1 MDPDGSNSSIQLLL
15 CMLVLVSLS
24 AYFSATETAFS
35 SFNRIRLKN
44 MAEEGDKRA
53 RLAMSLAAGYDRLLS
68 TILVGNNI
76 VNILLTSLATVF
88 FVDLYG
94 SGTGTTLA
102 TVVST
107 VVVLIFGEISPKSLA
122 KEHAES
128 FVLATAPILR
138 LIVILL
144 YPVNWLFSMW
154 KKLLGKVFK
163 SSGDQVVT
171 EQELL
176 TIVDEAEQGGSINEQ
191 ESELIRRVIDFN
203 DREAVDIL
211 IPRVDMTGI
220 DAEATAEEM
229 AALFAESGYS
239 RLPVYEDTM
248 DHIVGVV
255 HLKDYL
261 AVQSQQ
267 PRPREIMQSP
277 VFVPPTMKIRLLLR
291 LLQEQK
297 SHIAIVSDEYGG
309 TQGLVTME
317 DVLEELVGE
326 IWDEHDDVVE
336 LIRPLEDGGRAVLC
350 AAELDSLMELFD
362 TETECEASTV
372 SGWVMDA
379 LGCIPQVGDTFCA
392 DGLQVQVTRMD
403 GNHPEEILVHSL
415 PAEEP
420 AEKK

>member
-1 MDPDGSNSSIQLLL
+1 MNDPDGSNIQLLL
-15 CMLVLVSLS
+15 FMLVLVAMS
-24 AYFSATETAFS
+24 AYFSAAETAFS

-53 RLAMSLAAGYDRLLS
+53 QLVMSLSAQYDRLLS

-76 VNILLTSLATVF
+76 VNILLASLSTVF
-88 FVDLYG
+88 FVGLYG

-102 TVVST
+102 TIVST

-122 KEHAES
+122 KDHAES
-128 FVLATAPILR
+128 FALATAPILR
-138 LIVILL
+138 CIAVLL
-144 YPVNWLFSMW
+144 YPINWVFSLW
-154 KKLLGKVFK
+154 KRLLSKIFK
-163 SSGDQVVT
+163 SGGETVVT

-220 DAEATAEEM
+220 AADATAEEM
-229 AALFAESGYS
+229 AQLFAESGYS
-239 RLPVYEDTM
+239 RLPVYEETM

-255 HLKDYL
+255 HLKYYL
-261 AVQSQQ
+261 CAKEQHPT
-267 PRPREIMQSP
+267 PRQIMQPP

-309 TQGLVTME
+309 TLGMVTME

-326 IWDEHDDVVE
+326 IWDEHDEEEVFLRKLGPDAY
-336 LIRPLEDGGRAVLC
+336 AVD
-350 AAELDSLMELFD
+350 AAMDFDDFAAYFHLKTDSEMV
-362 TETECEASTV
+362 SV
-372 SGWVMDA
+372 SGWVMEQFGRVPEA
-379 LGCIPQVGDTFCA
+379 GDSFTF
-392 DGLQVQVTRMD
+392 DGLRVEVTRVE
-403 GNHPEEILVHSL
+403 NHRIEEIHVERET
-415 PAEEP
+415 PKAT
-420 AEKK
+420 A

>member
-1 MDPDGSNSSIQLLL
+1 MNDPDGSNIQLLL
-15 CMLVLVSLS
+15 FMLVLVTMS

-53 RLAMSLAAGYDRLLS
+53 QLVMSLSAQYDRLLS

-76 VNILLTSLATVF
+76 VNILLASLSTVF
-88 FVDLYG
+88 FVGLYG

-102 TVVST
+102 TIVST

-122 KEHAES
+122 KDHAES
-128 FVLATAPILR
+128 FALATAPILR
-138 LIVILL
+138 CIVVLL
-144 YPVNWLFSMW
+144 YPINWVFSLW
-154 KKLLGKVFK
+154 KRLLSKIFK
-163 SSGDQVVT
+163 SGGETVVT

-220 DAEATAEEM
+220 AADATAEEM
-229 AALFAESGYS
+229 AQLFAESGYS
-239 RLPVYEDTM
+239 RLPVYEETM

-255 HLKDYL
+255 HLKYYL
-261 AVQSQQ
+261 CAKEQHPT
-267 PRPREIMQSP
+267 PRQIMQPP

-309 TQGLVTME
+309 TLGMVTME

-336 LIRPLEDGGRAVLC
+336 TIRPLGDGEYSVLC
-350 AAELDSLMELFD
+350 SAELDSLMEIFD
-362 TETECEASTV
+362 TETDCEASTV

-379 LGCIPQVGDTFCA
+379 LGRIPAEGDTFTA
-392 DGLQVQVTRMD
+392 DGLEARVVRMD
-403 GNHPEEILVHSL
+403 ANHPEEIRVRRATPPESE
-415 PAEEP
+415 PEE
-420 AEKK
+420 K

>member
-1 MDPDGSNSSIQLLL
+1 MNDPDGSTIQLLL
-15 CMLVLVSLS
+15 CMLVLVAFSG
-24 AYFSATETAFS
+24 YFSATETAFS

-53 RLAMSLAAGYDRLLS
+53 QLAMSLSAGYDRLLS

-88 FVDLYG
+88 FVGLYG

-102 TVVST
+102 TVVTT

-122 KEHAES
+122 KDHAES
-128 FVLATAPILR
+128 FVLATAPLLR
-138 LIVILL
+138 IIMILL
-144 YPVNWLFSMW
+144 YPINWVFSLW
-154 KKLLGKVFK
+154 KRLLNKLFK
-163 SSGDQVVT
+163 SGSDPVVT

-220 DAEATAEEM
+220 PADATAEEM

-239 RLPVYEDTM
+239 RLPVYEETM

-255 HLKDYL
+255 HLKYYL
-261 AVQSQQ
+261 TAKQDNPT
-267 PRPREIMQSP
+267 PRQIMQPP

-309 TQGLVTME
+309 TLGMVTME

-336 LIRPLEDGGRAVLC
+336 NIRPVGEGEYIVLC
-350 AAELDSLMELFD
+350 SAELDSLMDVFD
-362 TETECEASTV
+362 TETACEASTV

-379 LGCIPQVGDTFCA
+379 LGRIPAEGDTFTA
-392 DGLQVQVTRMD
+392 DGLQVRVMRMD
-403 GNHPEEILVHSL
+403 ANRPEEIRVRRA
-415 PAEEP
+415 PKAETDFE
-420 AEKK
+420 EK

>member
-1 MDPDGSNSSIQLLL
+1 MNDPDGSNIQLLL
-15 CMLVLVSLS
+15 FMLVLVALS
-24 AYFSATETAFS
+24 GYFSATETAFS

-53 RLAMSLAAGYDRLLS
+53 QLVMSLSAQYDRLLS

-76 VNILLTSLATVF
+76 VNILLASLSTVF
-88 FVDLYG
+88 FVGLYG

-102 TVVST
+102 TIVST

-122 KEHAES
+122 KDHAES
-128 FVLATAPILR
+128 FALATAPILR
-138 LIVILL
+138 CIVVLL
-144 YPVNWLFSMW
+144 YPVNWVFSLW
-154 KKLLGKVFK
+154 KRLLSKIFK
-163 SSGDQVVT
+163 SSGESVVT

-220 DAEATAEEM
+220 PADATTEEM
-229 AALFAESGYS
+229 AQLFAESGYS
-239 RLPVYEDTM
+239 RLPVYEETM

-255 HLKDYL
+255 HLKYYL
-261 AVQSQQ
+261 CAKEKDPT
-267 PRPREIMQSP
+267 PRQIMQPP

-309 TQGLVTME
+309 TLGMVTME

-336 LIRPLEDGGRAVLC
+336 TIRPLGDGEYAVLC
-350 AAELDSLMELFD
+350 SAELDSLMEVFD
-362 TETECEASTV
+362 AETECEASTV

-379 LGCIPQVGDTFCA
+379 LGRIPAEGDTFTA
-392 DGLQVQVTRMD
+392 DGLEVQVVRMD
-403 GNHPEEILVHSL
+403 ANHPEEIRVRRAAS
-415 PAEEP
+415 PEPESEE
-420 AEKK
+420 K